1 MKAGDLFVVVGL
13 PISKVL
19 LVHPDID
26 EKALA
31 ADLQR
36 GRLLNGD
43 RPLPLVVLGTF
54 RALSWE
60 VEASA
65 LGNNNKIGMGS

>member
-1 MKAGDLFVVVGL
+1 VAVGL
-13 PISKVL
+13 PISIIL

-26 EKALA
+26 EEALA
-31 ADLQR
+31 ADLHR

-43 RPLPLVVLGTF
+43 RPLPLVVVAAV

-60 VEASA
+60 VEASV
-65 LGNNNKIGMGS
+65 LGKIKKKGMGS